1 MFTETCVILSSEDI
15 LELLTICLLCL
26 YEVIVINLKL
36 CDAKLTLDVLF
47 VHDNQVVLHIRC
59 LLLAQLEYLPI
70 VIQCA
75 NI

>member
-1 MFTETCVILSSEDI
+1 MFTETCVILLSEDI

-59 LLLAQLEYLPI
+59 LLLAQLESLPI